1 LRARYASFSLLTA
14 LNAEISII
22 PYVIVI
28 IIPVIV
34 GFIIDLLPICTQFV
48 RDFNEILYNWM
59 V

>member
-1 LRARYASFSLLTA
+1 M
-14 LNAEISII
+14 
-22 PYVIVI
+22 I
-28 IIPVIV
+28 IILVIV